1 MFYVWLSRQ
10 LTPYILYSN
19 RQYFFYCFI
28 GTLLNPHKVT
38 NFILAHRKLCG
49 SMISVQ
55 YENVSLQVEQSL
67 RQHHLNALVVEIY
80 VCNKLLDGGNQS
92 LPLAEIDTEKRVY
105 IALVV
110 INNLTL

>member
-1 MFYVWLSRQ
+1 
-10 LTPYILYSN
+10 
-19 RQYFFYCFI
+19 
-28 GTLLNPHKVT
+28 
-38 NFILAHRKLCG
+38 
-49 SMISVQ
+49 MISVQ